1 MKNYKVYFKRINDM
15 MVPPIT
21 IRAETLVRSIAEKG
35 ELTIGEQYTFLDEQM
50 QILAIF
56 PMDIIN
62 FIVVEDALR
71 SPNLDTYF
79 T

>member
-1 MKNYKVYFKRINDM
+1 MKNYKVYFKKIDNM
-15 MVPPIT
+15 IVPPIT

-35 ELTIGEQYTFLDEQM
+35 ELTIGEQYTFLDGPG

-56 PMDIIN
+56 PVDIIN
-62 FIVVEDALR
+62 FIVAEDALR
-71 SPNLDTYF
+71 APNLDTHF

>member
-1 MKNYKVYFKRINDM
+1 MKNYKVYFKKIDDM
-15 MVPPIT
+15 RVPPIT
-21 IRAETLVRSIAEKG
+21 IRAETLVRSIAEDG
-35 ELTIGEQYTFLDEQM
+35 ELTIGEQYTFLDGQM

-56 PMDIIN
+56 PVDIIN
-62 FIVVEDALR
+62 FIVAEDALR